1 MKVIEKQE
9 MFEDMLLRVLMVSC
23 AAVMVGLVL
32 GLGAYGVAYGV
43 DVLSAV
49 RAERKAIACEAKRM
63 DYRRVKF
70 TTEVTCVP
78 RSLDTRNDTLTIK
91 QEVGR
96 E

>member
-9 MFEDMLLRVLMVSC
+9 MFGDMLLRVMMVSC

-32 GLGAYGVAYGV
+32 GLGAYGV